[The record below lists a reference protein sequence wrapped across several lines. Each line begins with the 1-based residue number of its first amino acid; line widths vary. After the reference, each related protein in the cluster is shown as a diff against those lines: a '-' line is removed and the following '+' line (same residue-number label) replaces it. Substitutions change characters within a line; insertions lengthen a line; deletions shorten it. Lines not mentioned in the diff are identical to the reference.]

1 MITSKKLGIGLPR
14 MHLEPG
20 ERRDFLPGFIAF
32 LGNLGWEI
40 TLENDYGSRVGLTEK
55 DYLDVTGQA
64 SFGEIEEVYS
74 QDYVLVL
81 RYPGDKMIKLMR
93 PGACLISM
101 LHYPTRPDRVE
112 FLNELN
118 LRGIS
123 LDTIKDDSGQR
134 LIENLKAVAWNG
146 LEVAFETLAKNYP
159 PPGFESPL
167 RPPVR
172 VTVLGAGE
180 VGKNVV
186 QAAIS
191 YGNPEL
197 RKKLIAGGSPG
208 VQVTVV
214 DYDLTEFKETMRDI
228 LSSCDILVDATQRLD
243 SSKPVIPNS
252 WLERLPDHA
261 IITDLAVDPYTIDT
275 HPPVVRG
282 IEGIPQGNL
291 DKYVFNWDDPDWE
304 KTVPLTIPSTHR
316 RTVVSCYSWPGI
328 HPKKCM
334 YHYGEQLKP
343 LMVELINK
351 GYDRLSFDSDY
362 FGRALFRGTL
372 KAWSKSETSAI

>member
-1 MITSKKLGIGLPR
+1 

-20 ERRDFLPGFIAF
+20 ERRDFLPDFDAF

-40 TLENDYGSRVGLTEK
+40 TLENDYGSGVGLTEK
-55 DYLDVTGQA
+55 NYLDVTGQA
-64 SFGEIEEVYS
+64 SFGVIEEVYS

-81 RYPGDKMIKLMR
+81 RYPGDKMIKLMH

-146 LEVAFETLAKNYP
+146 LEVAFEALAKNYP

-208 VQVTVV
+208 VQVTVA

-228 LSSCDILVDATQRLD
+228 LSSCDI
-243 SSKPVIPNS
+243 
-252 WLERLPDHA
+252 
-261 IITDLAVDPYTIDT
+261 
-275 HPPVVRG
+275 
-282 IEGIPQGNL
+282 
-291 DKYVFNWDDPDWE
+291 
-304 KTVPLTIPSTHR
+304 
-316 RTVVSCYSWPGI
+316 
-328 HPKKCM
+328 
-334 YHYGEQLKP
+334 
-343 LMVELINK
+343 
-351 GYDRLSFDSDY
+351 
-362 FGRALFRGTL
+362 
-372 KAWSKSETSAI
+372 